1 MNTTEMR
8 THYKC
13 SQCNTNYPTK
23 NILDHHT
30 SVCKFMHT
38 SYNEHSI
45 EKYYR
50 EIQIPSQESM
60 AHYLFHLTRKYEELE
75 QKFTKLQQSV
85 ISTRRK
91 SVQEYLEQLSP
102 PNKSFIDWTTSIE
115 IPDHILEI
123 LFKTDLKNA
132 TRNLFDIIFDN
143 QDLPLQAFSQK
154 SNTFYLY
161 DKSAEWRAMTGEE
174 FTKWIEKIE
183 HKFLKKF
190 NHWTKDQEIDT
201 PQAQEK
207 IVAYMAKV
215 NGIKQPNRVS
225 DIKKWLYSKIA
236 VSLKQIIV

>member
-1 MNTTEMR
+1 
-8 THYKC
+8 
-13 SQCNTNYPTK
+13 
-23 NILDHHT
+23 
-30 SVCKFMHT
+30 MHT

-236 VSLKQIIV
+236 VSLKQIII

>member
-1 MNTTEMR
+1 MNNTEMR
-8 THYKC
+8 TQYKC

-23 NILDHHT
+23 HILDHHV

-45 EKYYR
+45 ERYYR
-50 EIQIPSQESM
+50 EMEIPSQESM

-75 QKFTKLQQSV
+75 QKMAKLQQSV

-91 SVQEYLEQLSP
+91 SVQEYLEQLPP
-102 PNKSFIDWTTSIE
+102 PNESFSDWATTIE
-115 IPDHILEI
+115 IPDQILET

-132 TRNLFDIIFDN
+132 TRILLDNIFEN
-143 QDLPLQAFSQK
+143 QDLPLRAFSQK

-183 HKFLKKF
+183 HKFLRKF
-190 NHWTKDQEIDT
+190 NQWTKDQEIDT

-215 NGIKQPNRVS
+215 NGIKQPNRVT
-225 DIKKWLYSKIA
+225 DLKKWLYSRIE
-236 VSLKQIIV
+236 VSLKQIVI